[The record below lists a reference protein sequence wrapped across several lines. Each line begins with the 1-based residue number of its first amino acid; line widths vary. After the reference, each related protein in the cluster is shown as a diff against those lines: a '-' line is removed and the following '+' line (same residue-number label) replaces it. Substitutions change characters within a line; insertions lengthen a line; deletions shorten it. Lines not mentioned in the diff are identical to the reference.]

1 MKSFAKTLTRGLC
14 AILVLPM
21 TLCYLASA
29 SVQGRD
35 RAFRSASECLSLLP
49 GTMGV
54 YLRFA
59 FYRQVLQQCE
69 IDACVSFGTVFSHT
83 GLKLGRSVY
92 IGNHCSIG
100 DVTLED
106 DVLLASHVSIMN
118 GSKQHGTQRL
128 DVPVREQP
136 GIFEPLTVGRD
147 TWIGERAVVTANVGR
162 HCIVGAGAVV
172 TKPVPDY
179 AIVVGVPAK
188 VVGDRRELA
197 RESDSV

>member
-1 MKSFAKTLTRGLC
+1 MKLVAKSLARGLC
-14 AILVLPM
+14 AILVFPM
-21 TLCYLASA
+21 TLWYLAA
-29 SVQGRD
+29 AGLQGRD
-35 RAFRSASECLSLLP
+35 RAFRSASEGMSLLP

-59 FYRQVLQQCE
+59 FYRQVLQRCE
-69 IDACVSFGTVFSHT
+69 SDACVSFGTVFSHA

-136 GIFEPLTVGRD
+136 GIFEHVTIGKD
-147 TWIGERAVVTANVGR
+147 TWIGERAVVTADVGR

-188 VVGDRRELA
+188 LVGDRRDRA
-197 RESDSV
+197 PESGSV

>member
-1 MKSFAKTLTRGLC
+1 MKSFAKTLARGCC
-14 AILVLPM
+14 AVLVLPM
-21 TLCYLASA
+21 TLCYFATA

-35 RAFRSASECLSLLP
+35 RAFRSASEWMSLLP

-69 IDACVSFGTVFSHT
+69 TDACVSFGTVFSHA

-118 GSKQHGTQRL
+118 GSNQHGTSRL

-136 GIFEPLTVGRD
+136 GIFDPVTIGKD
-147 TWIGERAVVTANVGR
+147 TWVGERAVVTADVGR

-188 VVGDRRELA
+188 VVGDRRDHA
-197 RESDSV
+197 QQSASV